1 MSLDWLPRD
10 NEIKNHDLWGNEF
23 FGTEPPCTMYELRPI
38 IDENGKPVDGL
49 YSAWIWLNNPKQY
62 NSYTTQMVKGVI
74 AGFHKASMDRR
85 VVAVVFTAV
94 GEKAFCTGG
103 NTKEY
108 AEYYAKRPTEYGT
121 YMDLFNAMVDGIL
134 NCKKPTICRVN
145 GMRVAGGQ
153 EIGMACDLTISADTA
168 VFGQAGPKHG
178 SAPDGG
184 STDFL
189 PTFLSI
195 EDAMWNCIS
204 CEVWSAYK
212 MKRLTLISKVVPVI
226 KEGNS
231 FKRNPLVVTDRYI
244 DNGEIVYGEF
254 ISGETAKKARDEV
267 EKATADFT
275 LLDQEVN
282 KIIWKFT
289 NLFPGCLIKSIDGI
303 RAKKKFFWDQA
314 KLANRHWLAAN
325 QMLEGFLGFT
335 AFNSRKLTGK
345 DVIDFIRYRQLLAEG
360 REVDEDF
367 FEEVLPRQ
375 NEGRRF
381 DSSSEQVR
389 PK

>member
-10 NEIKNHDLWGNEF
+10 NEIKNHDLWGSEL
-23 FGTEPPCTMYELRPI
+23 FGTAPPCTMYELKPVL
-38 IDENGKPVDGL
+38 DAKGSPVDGL
-49 YSAWIWLNNPKQY
+49 YSAWIWLNNPAQY

-74 AGFHKASMDRR
+74 AGFQKASMDRR
-85 VVAVVFTAV
+85 VVAVVLTAV
-94 GEKAFCTGG
+94 GDKAFCTGG

-108 AEYYAKRPTEYGT
+108 AEYYAKRPAEYGA

-168 VFGQAGPKHG
+168 VFGQAGPRHG

-189 PTFLSI
+189 PAFLSI

-212 MKRLTLISKVVPVI
+212 MKQRTLVTTVVPVI
-226 KEGNS
+226 REGGS
-231 FKRNPLVVTDRYI
+231 FKRNPLVVTGTYLED
-244 DNGEIVYGEF
+244 GEIVYGEF
-254 ISGETAKKARDEV
+254 VSGEAAKKAREVV
-267 EKATADFT
+267 EKAKIDFT
-275 LLDQEVN
+275 LLDAEVN
-282 KIIWKFT
+282 RIIWKFT

-303 RAKKKFFWDQA
+303 RAKKKFFWDQT

-335 AFNSRKLTGK
+335 AFNTRKQTGK
-345 DVIDFIRYRQLLAEG
+345 DVVDFVKYRQLLADG
-360 REVDEDF
+360 KSVDEKF
-367 FEEVLPRQ
+367 AEEVLPRPT
-375 NEGRRF
+375 EGGQTKRT
-381 DSSSEQVR
+381 
-389 PK
+389 